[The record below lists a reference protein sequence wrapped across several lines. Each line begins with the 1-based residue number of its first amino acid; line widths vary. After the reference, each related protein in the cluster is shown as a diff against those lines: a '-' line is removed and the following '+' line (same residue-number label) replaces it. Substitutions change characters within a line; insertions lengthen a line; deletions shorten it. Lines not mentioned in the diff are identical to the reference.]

1 MISNLDKDSCD
12 VTNNNVKELD
22 KPLYNSFFKEISKD
36 HIKSKIKLVQ
46 ERTNSEKVK
55 REDINLD
62 DSNEFMYQLLTNNKN
77 EIKIDDYHEKRLNF
91 LENQRLNDVANLKNE
106 TENMRKR
113 IDEIIKSDTKKK
125 EEIKSMEKR
134 IVLNEKNY
142 KDELENFNNVQFKVF
157 EKALNNN
164 MTVFEYILKAN
175 GKLDKDK
182 KFKSLKEMMDSNE
195 KMEPKR

>member
-1 MISNLDKDSCD
+1 MKKKIIICKFNLKNKCQFGEKCKFKHLSLNAMNEILNKFEDIKQENVSLKRNLKEKLKMISNLDKDSCD

-77 EIKIDDYHEKRLNF
+77 EIKIDD
-91 LENQRLNDVANLKNE
+91 
-106 TENMRKR
+106 
-113 IDEIIKSDTKKK
+113 
-125 EEIKSMEKR
+125 
-134 IVLNEKNY
+134 
-142 KDELENFNNVQFKVF
+142 
-157 EKALNNN
+157 
-164 MTVFEYILKAN
+164 
-175 GKLDKDK
+175 
-182 KFKSLKEMMDSNE
+182 
-195 KMEPKR
+195 

>member
-77 EIKIDDYHEKRLNF
+77 EIKIDD
-91 LENQRLNDVANLKNE
+91 
-106 TENMRKR
+106 
-113 IDEIIKSDTKKK
+113 
-125 EEIKSMEKR
+125 
-134 IVLNEKNY
+134 
-142 KDELENFNNVQFKVF
+142 
-157 EKALNNN
+157 
-164 MTVFEYILKAN
+164 
-175 GKLDKDK
+175 
-182 KFKSLKEMMDSNE
+182 
-195 KMEPKR
+195 